1 LWILVDFAL
10 VAADHPTEREDASS
24 RTILL
29 TGISSGTSEKGA
41 LPIQDLLCDPLTP
54 HTSAIVKMDGL
65 MQQPSWMLVGA
76 AVVVIVIVQSLFQP
90 KQVETTAKSAAPNVA
105 ATTTTTTKKKRKKSK
120 KKSAAV
126 VTKKEDPPVAVEE
139 TKEPVVEEPVPE
151 PATTSKKKKK
161 NKNKKGSTAPAAAKP
176 QAKPKE
182 ETPKVEEPKEEVS
195 PAAEVVEEYDDE
207 DDDVARLLNANQL
220 SKAQSKKKKKKK
232 KKKNAAENQQP
243 EKDDENWVMV
253 NKQNKEESTAPAQ
266 PEPGAVHTV
275 TLSLE
280 AKDKHILVGPKGATI
295 QNITT
300 TSGARLD
307 IDMPVLKITGTESA
321 ISVAMELVQDLLSE
335 NKAKSA
341 FNTTLSGKEINS
353 SEGVKA
359 IIGKGGSTIKKI
371 QSTTGCKIDANIDA
385 GNVVITGSS
394 EEQVQQAATLCRH
407 AVFGEHQA
415 TMDLQ
420 DKSRVMLVLGKN
432 FQKIRQFQDESGGAK
447 LDIAKNTTILNI
459 SGPTDAVNK
468 AKTMVTQWLNLCAGI
483 TLSIPQSAPG
493 SFDKVGAIYGKGGAT
508 IRAIQDKTSAFIHV
522 DDKQGKVQ
530 ISGGP
535 AAVQGALKMVQQ
547 AMEDGC
553 LLEEGD
559 VRDTITIPKK
569 AGPTVIG
576 RGGSNIKQLETNHQ
590 VKVRV
595 SVQTCILIGK
605 PAAVALCKTELGQ
618 TIEPFIEEER
628 IDQEAERLASEQEAA
643 SAVAGAWN
651 ASIHDD
657 AADGW

>member
-1 LWILVDFAL
+1 M
-10 VAADHPTEREDASS
+10 E
-24 RTILL
+24 
-29 TGISSGTSEKGA
+29 
-41 LPIQDLLCDPLTP
+41 
-54 HTSAIVKMDGL
+54 
-65 MQQPSWMLVGA
+65 QPSWMLAGA

-90 KQVETTAKSAAPNVA
+90 KQVEVTTKSAKSAASTNVA
-105 ATTTTTTKKKRKKSK
+105 GTKKKRKKPK

-126 VTKKEDPPVAVEE
+126 AVVAKKEDPPVAVEE
-139 TKEPVVEEPVPE
+139 KKEPVVEEPVPE

-161 NKNKKGSTAPAAAKP
+161 KKNKKGLTAPAPAAE
-176 QAKPKE
+176 PKE
-182 ETPKVEEPKEEVS
+182 ETPKVEVPKPKAKVS
-195 PAAEVVEEYDDE
+195 PAADVVEEEDDD

-220 SKAQSKKKKKKK
+220 SNVQSKKKKKKK
-232 KKKNAAENQQP
+232 KKKNAAGNEQP

-253 NKQNKEESTAPAQ
+253 NKTSKEESTAPAQ
-266 PEPGAVHTV
+266 PETDAVHTV
-275 TLSLE
+275 TLNLE
-280 AKDKHILVGPKGATI
+280 VKDKHILVGPKGATI

-307 IDMPVLKITGTESA
+307 IDMPILKITGTESA

-335 NKAKSA
+335 QKAKSA

-359 IIGKGGSTIKKI
+359 IIGKGGSTIKQI
-371 QSTTGCKIDANIDA
+371 QSTTGCKLDANIDA

-415 TMDLQ
+415 TMDLL

-432 FQKIRQFQDESGGAK
+432 FQKIRQSQDESGGAK
-447 LDIAKNTTILNI
+447 LDIAKNTTILKI
-459 SGPTDAVNK
+459 SGPTAAVNK
-468 AKTMVTQWLNLCAGI
+468 AEAMVTAWLNLCAGI

-508 IRAIQDKTSAFIHV
+508 IRAIQDNTGAFIHV

-535 AAVQGALKMVQQ
+535 VAVQGALKMVQQ

-559 VRDTITIPKK
+559 VRDTIAIPKK
-569 AGPTVIG
+569 AGPSVIG
-576 RGGSNIKQLETNHQ
+576 KGGSNIKQLETNHQ

-595 SVQTCILIGK
+595 GAQTCTIIGK
-605 PAAVALCKTELGQ
+605 PAAVALCKAELGQ

-628 IDQEAERLASEQEAA
+628 IDQEAERLASEQEDA

-657 AADGW
+657 DADGW